1 LKNEI
6 DDGINANTAAYARF
20 VVKELRDRYPRPI
33 GLADIQEMIEL
44 VMLDV
49 LPDWQKD
56 SGGNINQSFAQTK
69 AEAVLPGALAW
80 LLEAGYLVGVDAA
93 SYKISNK
100 VFETPDQVASAATP
114 NDPPRVPK
122 RYLVNWHEILDALG
136 LPNNDEKRS
145 LVNRLMDELSGPI
158 VVAGQGSQPR
168 VEKMELLEWWKGL
181 QDRFK
186 ELGQRRMD
194 LAATLSAQHDDGREG
209 ISTPEISGSVKHR
222 HDSASCNIE
231 KGPKTS

>member
-44 VMLDV
+44 VMLDA

-100 VFETPDQVASAATP
+100 GFRDSGPSGIGSNSQRSAASTET
-114 NDPPRVPK
+114 VPCK
-122 RYLVNWHEILDALG
+122 LARDTRCAWLAKQLRKTE
-136 LPNNDEKRS
+136 
-145 LVNRLMDELSGPI
+145 SGEP
-158 VVAGQGSQPR
+158 
-168 VEKMELLEWWKGL
+168 
-181 QDRFK
+181 F
-186 ELGQRRMD
+186 
-194 LAATLSAQHDDGREG
+194 DG
-209 ISTPEISGSVKHR
+209 
-222 HDSASCNIE
+222 
-231 KGPKTS
+231 